1 MYLLNDTPIFLEFFK
16 RFCKFAGYEFKNRKI
31 QNKLFFHSKCNCG
44 QKDCATVY
52 LKSKK
57 PFKEE
62 IQGANIIET
71 NKGFFIVH
79 ILEDGY
85 LEFEALLYEK
95 FPYKNEIDKYF
106 HKQKKINQIVPIK
119 RKIVKKLSKK
129 DKENLHR
136 YFKDLKFREP
146 NIIDLGVVDFK
157 DEIDEEFGGK
167 I

>member
-31 QNKLFFHSKCNCG
+31 QNKLFSHSKCNCG

-62 IQGANIIET
+62 IQGANIIKT

-85 LEFEALLYEK
+85 FEFEALLYEK

-106 HKQKKINQIVPIK
+106 HKQKKINQILPIK
-119 RKIVKKLSKK
+119 RKVVKKLSKK

-146 NIIDLGVVDFK
+146 NIIDLGVVDFE

>member
-16 RFCKFAGYEFKNRKI
+16 RFCKFAGYEFKNKKI

-44 QKDCATVY
+44 QKNCATVY

-62 IQGANIIET
+62 IHGSQIIET
-71 NKGFFIVH
+71 NKGFFIIH

-85 LEFEALLYEK
+85 FEFEALLYEK

-106 HKQKKINQIVPIK
+106 YKKRKINEILPIK
-119 RKIVKKLSKK
+119 RKDIKKLSKK
-129 DKENLHR
+129 DKENLHK
-136 YFKDLKFREP
+136 YFKDLKFRKP
-146 NIIDLGVVDFK
+146 NIIDLG
-157 DEIDEEFGGK
+157 EIDFEENELEETK
-167 I
+167 

>member
-16 RFCKFAGYEFKNRKI
+16 KFCKFAGYEFKNKKI

-62 IQGANIIET
+62 IQGSQIIET

-79 ILEDGY
+79 ILKMDILNLKLCY
-85 LEFEALLYEK
+85 M
-95 FPYKNEIDKYF
+95 KNF
-106 HKQKKINQIVPIK
+106 HIK
-119 RKIVKKLSKK
+119 MR
-129 DKENLHR
+129 
-136 YFKDLKFREP
+136 
-146 NIIDLGVVDFK
+146 
-157 DEIDEEFGGK
+157 
-167 I
+167 

>member
-1 MYLLNDTPIFLEFFK
+1 MYLLNNTPIFLEFFK
-16 RFCKFAGYEFKNRKI
+16 RFCKFAGFEFKNKKI

-85 LEFEALLYEK
+85 FEFEALLYEK
-95 FPYKNEIDKYF
+95 FPYKNEIDKCF
-106 HKQKKINQIVPIK
+106 HKRKKINQIVPIK
-119 RKIVKKLSKK
+119 RNEIKKLSKK
-129 DKENLHR
+129 DKENLHQ